1 MCPLLLSLSPA
12 ATPPSSGLYFTLRG
26 EVLLPGDSVLI
37 TDIDSGG
44 GAPLTCVTTNVN
56 MACCRDRDGGN
67 VGEWYHPDGTI
78 VLRNANVD
86 SSVDNVFT
94 RSGFT
99 HEVRLN
105 RRANAM
111 GPLGV
116 YSCTVPGRVDGVTAV
131 DVSASITLVDQI
143 QGG

>member
-1 MCPLLLSLSPA
+1 M
-12 ATPPSSGLYFTLRG
+12 
-26 EVLLPGDSVLI
+26 LLPGDSVLI
-37 TDIDSGG
+37 TDIGDSKLDGG
-44 GAPLTCVTTNVN
+44 VPLACVTTNVN
-56 MACCRDRDGGN
+56 MACCRGRDGGR

-78 VLRNANVD
+78 VPRNTDVD

-105 RRANAM
+105 RRDNVM
-111 GPLGV
+111 GSLGV
-116 YSCTVPGRVDGVTAV
+116 YSCIVPDEVTGE

>member
-1 MCPLLLSLSPA
+1 M
-12 ATPPSSGLYFTLRG
+12 
-26 EVLLPGDSVLI
+26 
-37 TDIDSGG
+37 
-44 GAPLTCVTTNVN
+44 
-56 MACCRDRDGGN
+56 
-67 VGEWYHPDGTI
+67 GEWYDPDGTI

-116 YSCTVPGRVDGVTAV
+116 YSCIVPHGVVTGA

>member
-1 MCPLLLSLSPA
+1 MSTAPSLSPA
-12 ATPPSSGLYFTLRG
+12 ATPPSPGLYFTLRG
-26 EVLLPGDSVLI
+26 EALLPGDSVLI
-37 TDIDSGG
+37 TDIGDSASG

-56 MACCRDRDGGN
+56 MACCRGRDGGV

-78 VLRNANVD
+78 VLRNADVD

-99 HEVRLN
+99 HEVHLN

-116 YSCTVPGRVDGVTAV
+116 YSCIVPDEVTGA

>member
-1 MCPLLLSLSPA
+1 M
-12 ATPPSSGLYFTLRG
+12 
-26 EVLLPGDSVLI
+26 
-37 TDIDSGG
+37 
-44 GAPLTCVTTNVN
+44 
-56 MACCRDRDGGN
+56 
-67 VGEWYHPDGTI
+67 GEWYHPDGTI
-78 VLRNANVD
+78 VLHNADVD

-94 RSGFT
+94 RSAFT

-116 YSCTVPGRVDGVTAV
+116 YSCIVPDGVDAAN
-131 DVSASITLVDQI
+131 VSASITLVDQI

>member
-1 MCPLLLSLSPA
+1 M
-12 ATPPSSGLYFTLRG
+12 
-26 EVLLPGDSVLI
+26 LLPGDSVLI
-37 TDIDSGG
+37 TDIGDSFSSGV
-44 GAPLTCVTTNVN
+44 PLRCETTNIN
-56 MACCRDRDGGN
+56 MDCCRERDGGN

-78 VLRNANVD
+78 VPRNADVD

-105 RRANAM
+105 HRANAM

-116 YSCTVPGRVDGVTAV
+116 YSCIVPDGVTGA
-131 DVSASITLVDQI
+131 DVSASITLVNQT

>member
-1 MCPLLLSLSPA
+1 MLITA
-12 ATPPSSGLYFTLRG
+12 I
-26 EVLLPGDSVLI
+26 GDSFS
-37 TDIDSGG
+37 D

-56 MACCRDRDGGN
+56 MACCRRGDGGI
-67 VGEWYHPDGTI
+67 VGQWYHPDGTI
-78 VLRNANVD
+78 VLRNADVD

-105 RRANAM
+105 RRDNVM

-116 YSCTVPGRVDGVTAV
+116 YSCIVPDGVTGE
-131 DVSASITLVDQI
+131 DVSASITLLDQI

>member
-1 MCPLLLSLSPA
+1 M
-12 ATPPSSGLYFTLRG
+12 F
-26 EVLLPGDSVLI
+26 I
-37 TDIDSGG
+37 TDIEDSSSGG
-44 GAPLTCVTTNVN
+44 RAPLACETINVN
-56 MACCRDRDGGN
+56 MNCCRTVDGGR
-67 VGEWYHPDGTI
+67 VGEWNHPDGTI
-78 VLRNANVD
+78 VPRNADVD

-116 YSCTVPGRVDGVTAV
+116 YSCIVPDGVTGE